1 MKRKSI
7 SALFLTVVLSA
18 AMLLGGCG
26 DNADQQE
33 SSQGSETVEDGS
45 ESESAPEESG
55 EVQIWDGYY
64 QDTSTGLLSFVRL
77 NEDGTYYAKYFDG
90 GVMEAGTY
98 RVLDEDMEYYA
109 DGGTDGD
116 FTTEEDNTKATAS
129 QVVELTSYKTG
140 DVVKI
145 AFDNDQL
152 CDMSLGGMANHRD
165 RKSVV

>member
-55 EVQIWDGYY
+55 KCR
-64 QDTSTGLLSFVRL
+64 F
-77 NEDGTYYAKYFDG
+77 GTAIIRILPQGF
-90 GVMEAGTY
+90 
-98 RVLDEDMEYYA
+98 
-109 DGGTDGD
+109 
-116 FTTEEDNTKATAS
+116 
-129 QVVELTSYKTG
+129 
-140 DVVKI
+140 
-145 AFDNDQL
+145 
-152 CDMSLGGMANHRD
+152 
-165 RKSVV
+165 